1 MAKGRPT
8 IFTSLKNKVGGALR
22 DSFPPALFLLTG
34 LLWLLAAFVLGLAL
48 WLSTIL
54 GYPLPQAFRLLH
66 VHGAL
71 VGGVA
76 QIILGAMLAFIPPL
90 LMTGKDG
97 PDSHPVLFGMIN
109 AGTIGMLVGFALGY
123 SMIIGGA
130 GLLVIAA
137 FLSLLRGAL
146 RQARTSLVS
155 PSLNLWFYG
164 TALLALLGG
173 LGVGEAMTAQLFT
186 HQSIGQARLAHIHL
200 NLLGFVTL
208 TIVGTTTVLNTR
220 LHSPRLAQ
228 VTFFVMPSG
237 IAVLLIGFMLGNLHV
252 DIVAGMILMIG
263 VFLYGYNIVRTWVN
277 AGRPR
282 SAPSDHFLLA
292 LVTIN
297 SQWSPP
303 PVPFGTLHLMAYTH
317 LAMIGFIFQT
327 ILGALSHLLPITLAV
342 SRVQSNKKRGPYLA
356 ELTKIAEYWRPIQVG
371 SLNLGTIGLAL
382 VAALLWQFHLG
393 SLAVTVGAWI
403 CSGLLLLGFGIFAGK
418 VCLLYARR
426 PTP

>member
-1 MAKGRPT
+1 M
-8 IFTSLKNKVGGALR
+8 R
-22 DSFPPALFLLTG
+22 DSFRPALFLLTG
-34 LLWLLAAFVLGLAL
+34 LLWLLVAFVLGLAL

-76 QIILGAMLAFIPPL
+76 QIMLGAMLAFIPPL
-90 LMTGKDG
+90 LMTGKDR

-109 AGTIGMLVGFALGY
+109 AGTIGMLIGFALGY

-155 PSLNLWFYG
+155 PPLNLWFYG

-208 TIVGTTTVLNTR
+208 T
-220 LHSPRLAQ
+220 
-228 VTFFVMPSG
+228 
-237 IAVLLIGFMLGNLHV
+237 
-252 DIVAGMILMIG
+252 
-263 VFLYGYNIVRTWVN
+263 
-277 AGRPR
+277 
-282 SAPSDHFLLA
+282 
-292 LVTIN
+292 
-297 SQWSPP
+297 
-303 PVPFGTLHLMAYTH
+303 
-317 LAMIGFIFQT
+317 
-327 ILGALSHLLPITLAV
+327 
-342 SRVQSNKKRGPYLA
+342 
-356 ELTKIAEYWRPIQVG
+356 
-371 SLNLGTIGLAL
+371 
-382 VAALLWQFHLG
+382 
-393 SLAVTVGAWI
+393 
-403 CSGLLLLGFGIFAGK
+403 
-418 VCLLYARR
+418 
-426 PTP
+426 

>member
-1 MAKGRPT
+1 M
-8 IFTSLKNKVGGALR
+8 R
-22 DSFPPALFLLTG
+22 DSFRPALFLLTG
-34 LLWLLAAFVLGLAL
+34 LLWLLVAFVLGLAL

-76 QIILGAMLAFIPPL
+76 QIVLGAMLAFIPPL
-90 LMTGKDG
+90 LMTGKDR

-109 AGTIGMLVGFALGY
+109 AGTIGMLIGFALGY

-155 PSLNLWFYG
+155 PPLNLWFYG

-208 TIVGTTTVLNTR
+208 TIVGTMHNLFPTVLNAR

-237 IAVLLIGFMLGNLHV
+237 IAVLLIGFMLGNLNV

-292 LVTIN
+292 TFFLVLAVLTGLLVTIN

-342 SRVQSNKKRGPYLA
+342 SRVPSNKKRGPYLA
-356 ELTKIAEYWRPIQVG
+356 ELTKIVEYWRPIQVG

>member
-1 MAKGRPT
+1 M
-8 IFTSLKNKVGGALR
+8 R
-22 DSFPPALFLLTG
+22 DSFRPTLFLFTG
-34 LLWLLAAFVLGLAL
+34 LLWLLVAFVLGLAL

-54 GYPLPQAFRLLH
+54 GHPLPQAFRLLH

-76 QIILGAMLAFIPPL
+76 QIILGAMLAFVPPL
-90 LMTGKDG
+90 LMTGRDR

-109 AGTIGMLVGFALGY
+109 AGTIGMLFGFALGH
-123 SMIIGGA
+123 SMVVGAA
-130 GLLVIAA
+130 GLLVVAA

-155 PSLNLWFYG
+155 PPLNLWFYG
-164 TALLALLGG
+164 IALLALLGG
-173 LGVGEAMTAQLFT
+173 LGVGEAMTAKLFT

-208 TIVGTTTVLNTR
+208 TIVGTMHNLFPTVLNAR

-228 VTFFVMPSG
+228 LTFFVMPSG
-237 IAVLLIGFMLGNLHV
+237 IAVLLIGFMLGNLAV
-252 DIVAGMILMIG
+252 DIVAGIILMIG
-263 VFLYGYNIVRTWVN
+263 VFLYGYNIVRTWLN
-277 AGRPR
+277 AGQPR

-292 LVTIN
+292 TFFLALAVITGLLVTIN
-297 SQWSPP
+297 SQWTPP
-303 PVPFGTLHLMAYTH
+303 PVPFGSLHLMAYTH

-342 SRVQSNKKRGPYLA
+342 SRVPSNKKRGPYLA
-356 ELTKIAEYWRPIQVG
+356 ELTRIVEYWRPIQVG

-382 VAALLWQFHLG
+382 VAALVWQLNLG
-393 SLAVTVGAWI
+393 SLPVKIGAWL
-403 CSGLLLLGFGIFAGK
+403 CSGLLFLGFGTFAAK

-426 PTP
+426 PTA